1 MNSGLHSSIVIVL
14 FNLQG
19 RIGLSGVGMI
29 SLRGLGKPQYLF
41 RPSILLRRLV
51 QEVRPVGARE
61 VVRLPW
67 GLHIEVLTSDV
78 VGMGLARQGLSD
90 VVTTEVLWRLTNP
103 GDTTIDVGANIGYF
117 TSLLAIRVGV
127 QGQVFAWEPHPETFR
142 LLQSNVESWQ
152 EEGTCAHIT
161 LYQTAL
167 SNRDGMGTLSNF
179 VGQEA
184 NTSYSFLTS
193 QPKTTQ
199 LSVRIAK
206 LEHFLN
212 SSKPIQLMK
221 VDAQWHEAQVLEG
234 AGEHLRSGKIRD
246 IVFEEESQFPARSHE
261 LLLSAGYEIFW
272 FQERLLGPEVI
283 PPTQSCSRR
292 DYDIAPSYLATLD
305 PDRALR
311 LLSGS
316 GWHSF

>member
-1 MNSGLHSSIVIVL
+1 
-14 FNLQG
+14 
-19 RIGLSGVGMI
+19 MI

-152 EEGTCAHIT
+152 EEGTCAPIT

>member
-1 MNSGLHSSIVIVL
+1 
-14 FNLQG
+14 
-19 RIGLSGVGMI
+19 MI

-41 RPSILLRRLV
+41 RPGILLRRLGR
-51 QEVRPVGARE
+51 EVRPVGARE

-67 GLHIEVLTSDV
+67 GLHIEVITSDV
-78 VGMGLARQGLSD
+78 VGMGLAHQGLSD
-90 VVTTEVLWRLTNP
+90 IVTTEVLWRLTSP
-103 GDTTIDVGANIGYF
+103 GDRTIDVGANIGYF
-117 TSLLAIRVGV
+117 TSLLAIRVGG
-127 QGQVFAWEPHPETFR
+127 QGQVFSWEPHPETFQ

-152 EEGTCAHIT
+152 EEGCCTPIT
-161 LYQTAL
+161 LYQAAL
-167 SNRDGMGTLSNF
+167 SNRDGMGILSNF

-193 QPKTTQ
+193 EPKAAQ
-199 LSVRIAK
+199 LSVKIAR
-206 LEHFLN
+206 LGHFLD
-212 SSKPIQLMK
+212 SSEPIQLMK
-221 VDAQWHEAQVLEG
+221 VDAQWHEAQVFEG

-261 LLLSAGYEIFW
+261 ILLSAGYKIFW
-272 FQERLLGPEVI
+272 FQERLFGPKVI
-283 PPTQSCSRR
+283 PPTQSCNKR

-305 PDRALR
+305 PDRAMR